1 MFKKISVFASIIFGC
16 LACQTHS
23 DSDTEKFILLN
34 QSLEHAVIGA
44 QYASERMLDE
54 LKKRVEDE
62 GNSPEGLN
70 CIKRAKDLKSKTFEL
85 FKTIE
90 KLKKELMDNPNAG
103 NGINLNTGVI
113 NNPKNVSSVKKL
125 MIGAG
130 KEGKGYALK
139 KVLDTY
145 VNYLN
150 TQFVADKTLGF
161 NGRFETLAKDNHE
174 IKLYEDNTSE
184 KGKDFATANFGQ
196 ASIVAAIAILMQRQ
210 AEIIRYEQEVLKK
223 FGSADGNYSYSR
235 IRFDKVTPFISAD
248 AYTVEAGQPYKA
260 QLFIMSTPS
269 KSGARMTFNGQPIRV
284 NADGIGEV
292 GFIATGKG
300 KQTWTGTVTIRQK
313 GKDTTFVLKKEYEVI
328 DSLKR

>member
-1 MFKKISVFASIIFGC
+1 MAFCC
-16 LACQTHS
+16 LACQTPS
-23 DSDTEKFILLN
+23 DSDTDKFIFLN
-34 QSLEHAVIGA
+34 QSLEHAMIGA
-44 QYASERMLDE
+44 QYASENALE
-54 LKKRVEDE
+54 QLKKKVEEE
-62 GNSPEGLN
+62 GNSPEGLAN
-70 CIKRAKDLKSKTFEL
+70 VKRVEELKRETDKV
-85 FKTIE
+85 FKEIE
-90 KLKKELMDNPNAG
+90 KLKKELADNPNAG
-103 NGINLNTGVI
+103 NGISLNTGVV
-113 NNPKNVSSVKKL
+113 NNPKNVSGVKKL

-130 KEGKGYALK
+130 KEGKGYDLK
-139 KVLDTY
+139 KVLDIY

-150 TQFVADKTLGF
+150 TQFVVDKRLGF

-196 ASIVAAIAILMQRQ
+196 ASIVAAIAILTQRQ

-223 FGSADGNYSYSR
+223 FGSGGGSSR
-235 IRFDKVTPFISAD
+235 IKFDKVTPFISAD

-300 KQTWTGTVTIRQK
+300 KQTWTGAVTIRYR
-313 GKDTTFVLKKEYEVI
+313 GRDTTFVVKKEYEVI